1 MCGFAAAF
9 AYRAAALDGA
19 SDRDAL
25 GRAAA
30 RMARRGP
37 DGEGVWLSDDAR
49 AGLAHRRLAIIDL
62 SEAGAQPM
70 LAEAPQDGA
79 ANGQAGASG
88 ALRIVFNGEIYN
100 YRALRAELEA
110 DGQHFRSDS
119 DTEVIL
125 HLYRRHGVALAGRL
139 RGMFAFALYDEARG
153 GVLLA
158 RDPYGIKPLYLAD
171 DGRTLRAA
179 SQVKALL
186 AMGGIDTAPDAA
198 GHAGFFAFGFV
209 PEPHTLYRGIRA
221 LPPGTTLWA
230 DARGVGTPQPF
241 ASVEDALA
249 EAAAHPAPVSP
260 DEAREAL
267 REALLDTV
275 RAHLVADVPVGVFLS
290 SGLDSATLAALAAE
304 AGGDLRTVTLG
315 FDEYAGTPD
324 DEVPLAEAVAAH
336 YGAAHTTVRVG
347 RAGFEAHLEA
357 FLDAMDQPSM
367 DGLNSFFVSYA
378 AREAGLKVALS
389 GLGGD
394 ELFGG
399 YPSFAE
405 VPRLVRA
412 TRRVPLAG
420 TLGPALRALAAP
432 VASRVTSP
440 KYAGL
445 LEYGTDFGGAYLLRR
460 ALHAPWELPRVM
472 DPALAHEG
480 WETLGARARLAAT
493 AGMIPGDGL
502 AADHLRVSAL
512 ESTWYMRSQLLRDTD
527 WASMAHSLEV
537 RTPLVDWALL
547 RAVAPLIARQPG
559 LGKRAMANTPARA
572 LPPAL
577 LDRPKTGFTTPV
589 RTWAAEAGLAPEAR
603 GQRGWA
609 RFVYERV
616 TGGAPVEPAAGARAS
631 LTA

>member
-9 AYRAAALDGA
+9 AYRAPALGA
-19 SDRDAL
+19 HAGRDAL
-25 GRAAA
+25 GRAAE

-37 DGEGVWLSDDAR
+37 DGEGVWTSDDGR

-70 LAEAPQDGA
+70 VAEAPDDG
-79 ANGQAGASG
+79 GAGGEARAEG

-100 YRALRAELEA
+100 YRALRAALEA
-110 DGQHFRSDS
+110 EGQHFRSDS

-125 HLYRRHGVALAGRL
+125 HLYRRHGAALAGLL

-171 DGRTLRAA
+171 DGHTLRAA

-186 AMGGIDTAPDAA
+186 AMGGVDTAPDPA

-230 DARGVGTPQPF
+230 DARGAGMPQPF
-241 ASVEDALA
+241 ASVEEALGK
-249 EAAAHPAPVSP
+249 AAAYPAPVGP
-260 DEAREAL
+260 DEARAAL

-347 RAGFEAHLEA
+347 RAGFEAHLAA

-367 DGLNSFFVSYA
+367 DGLNSFLVSYA

-389 GLGGD
+389 GVGGD

-412 TRRVPLAG
+412 AGRVPGAG
-420 TLGPALRALAAP
+420 ALGPALRALAAP
-432 VASRVTSP
+432 IAARVTSP

-472 DPALAHEG
+472 DPDLAREG
-480 WETLGARARLAAT
+480 WAALEARARLAAT
-493 AGMIPGDGL
+493 AAAIPGEGP
-502 AADHLRVSAL
+502 AAAHLRVSAL

-559 LGKRAMANTPARA
+559 LGKRALAETPARA

-577 LDRPKTGFTTPV
+577 LNRPKTGFTTPV
-589 RTWAAEAGLAPEAR
+589 RRWAAEAGLAPEAR

-609 RFVYERV
+609 QFVYENM
-616 TGGAPVEPAAGARAS
+616 TGLARSESEADARAS
-631 LTA
+631 VPA